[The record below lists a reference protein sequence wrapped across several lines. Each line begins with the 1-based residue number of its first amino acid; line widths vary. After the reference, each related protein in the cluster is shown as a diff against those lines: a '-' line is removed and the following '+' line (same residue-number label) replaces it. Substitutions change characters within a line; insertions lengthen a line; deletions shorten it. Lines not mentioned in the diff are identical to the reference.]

1 MFEWTGGIA
10 SAALLSHGRS
20 RAINGE
26 NPMGEKGGG
35 GMAASA
41 LGEGRKGSPCIPSI
55 APGEIKELAR
65 IDGTGVIRHIW
76 MTRK

>member
-35 GMAASA
+35 
-41 LGEGRKGSPCIPSI
+41 LPVRW
-55 APGEIKELAR
+55 AR
-65 IDGTGVIRHIW
+65 AGKVLPVYLPLRRG
-76 MTRK
+76 K